1 MADEPFLLVSLKES
15 EAKKLAQVISNDT
28 CRRILDELSHGD
40 ATETALSKQLKL
52 PISTIHYN
60 LQHLLDAKLV
70 QIDEFHY
77 SEKGKEVNHYKLSNK
92 YVIIAPKEAT
102 ETFRQK
108 LKKLLPIVG
117 ITAGIALIIQALNTL
132 KITSSTFGTFATK
145 AALIAPEP
153 GLQAE
158 IAQKTVAEADRMAA
172 PYAAP
177 MLAQAGEQA
186 ANFTNTTT
194 ELINQSTTV
203 MSQPLISEQNIALWF
218 FLGCLVTLVL
228 VFIFYRLTN
237 ERIRRKG

>member
-40 ATETALSKQLKL
+40 ATETQLSKQLKQ

-60 LQHLLDAKLV
+60 LKHLLDAKLV

-92 YVIIAPKEAT
+92 YVIIAPKEAS

-117 ITAGIALIIQALNTL
+117 ITAGLALIIQFFNRF
-132 KITSSTFGTFATK
+132 TSTSQLFATYGTK
-145 AALIAPEP
+145 ASAPA
-153 GLQAE
+153 AE
-158 IAQKTVAEADRMAA
+158 ELARDLVAPSTEKIVAT
-172 PYAAP
+172 PL
-177 MLAQAGEQA
+177 LAQAGEQVA
-186 ANFTNTTT
+186 ENFTNTTT
-194 ELINQSTTV
+194 ELINQTTTIT
-203 MSQPLISEQNIALWF
+203 SQPLISEQNIALWF
-218 FLGCLVTLVL
+218 FIGALVTLIL
-228 VFIFYRLTN
+228 VFIFYRMTN
-237 ERIRRKG
+237 ERIGKKK